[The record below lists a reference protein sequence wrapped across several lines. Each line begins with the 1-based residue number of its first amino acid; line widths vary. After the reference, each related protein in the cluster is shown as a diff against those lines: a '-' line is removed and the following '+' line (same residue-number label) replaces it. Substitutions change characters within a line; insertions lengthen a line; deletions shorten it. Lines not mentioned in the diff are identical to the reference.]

1 MFLPDSIRFL
11 PEAKP
16 GRNAIP
22 GSFMPVF
29 WCSRLF
35 NQVGTMGI
43 LCDPKHPAFAEF
55 PTEEHS
61 NWQWADLIG
70 HFSAANSLRVAGA
83 TEDIYLNMEK
93 VATDVHD
100 RSKAILLD
108 STPAD
113 FKPILQIIDNYDRN
127 AKLGTIFETRVG
139 KGKLLVCAMDLE
151 TDAINRPAA
160 RQLMQSLLNYTS
172 GDKFIPSQE
181 LSVEFLDKI
190 LTNNDKQ

>member
-1 MFLPDSIRFL
+1 MFLPDSLRFL

-16 GRNAIP
+16 DRNAIP

-43 LCDPKHPAFAEF
+43 LCDPNHPAFAEF

-93 VATDVHD
+93 VANDVHG
-100 RSKAILLD
+100 RSKAILLNG
-108 STPAD
+108 TPAE

-127 AKLGTIFETRVG
+127 AKLGTIFETRAG

-151 TDAINRPAA
+151 TDAPNRPAA
-160 RQLMQSLLNYTS
+160 RQLKQSLLNYTS

-181 LSVEFLDKI
+181 LSVEFLDII